1 MTISALRI
9 LPPFAIARFGSS
21 PQPLE
26 AYDLELSPDAPL
38 AYRRIVPRETFE
50 IDQASGA
57 IIRRYV
63 PDQIVFRDGDQI
75 RPVAP
80 FLEVFART
88 DSDTLEP
95 LTLDLLRR
103 EGIAPEAIAWIAS
116 VANLKV
122 FRQTGDV
129 KDKVRAELRFNDY
142 APHELQGRAEH
153 FLEGKFIPFGHV
165 RYIRPTEDFPEIR
178 LRFTP
183 PQGVVYGSSDKRS
196 DIDAKGDIV
205 DPTFV
210 GREDRIVYDTS
221 RGAWRNFQA
230 NSKNPAL
237 PNPSDIYQGIW
248 PDDQPLPIGW
258 GYLDDVCDGRV
269 SVEITCNDGRRL
281 TASAW
286 LSSCMPGFAPDSQPV
301 RTVADE
307 LEQLILGPEV
317 ADEEVSIDDAA
328 EIVRR
333 ALETVRLMNTTA
345 MNANTIRG
353 RTDIAS
359 TLFRQD
365 ASDYGRLWAPGMAA
379 SLVDN
384 FAVRTLHE
392 RVYAALK
399 SGSAPWFAEV
409 LRQPEEVG
417 DLSDKARR
425 KMPAMLRGA
434 DGRALTLTRRQIS
447 KIVKAATL
455 QALRGIQEQ
464 AK

>member
-1 MTISALRI
+1 MAISALRI

-26 AYDLELSPDAPL
+26 AYELETPSETPL
-38 AYRRIVPRETFE
+38 DYRRIVPRETFE
-50 IDQASGA
+50 VDPASGA
-57 IIRRYV
+57 ITRCYT
-63 PDQIVFRDGDQI
+63 PDHILFRDGERI

-80 FLEVFART
+80 FLEVFACT
-88 DSDTLEP
+88 DADTLEP
-95 LTLDLLRR
+95 LTLELLRR
-103 EGIAPEAIAWIAS
+103 EGIAPDALQWTAS

-129 KDKVRAELRFNDY
+129 KDKVRAEIRFSD
-142 APHELQGRAEH
+142 HELHELRGRAEN
-153 FLEGKFIPFGHV
+153 FLEGKFIPFGNL
-165 RYIRPTEDFPEIR
+165 RYIRPTEEFPEIR

-183 PQGVVYGSSDKRS
+183 AQGLVYGCSLKRS
-196 DIDAKGDIV
+196 DIDAKGEID
-205 DPTFV
+205 DKTFE
-210 GREDRIVYDTS
+210 GHEDRIVYDVS
-221 RGAWRNFQA
+221 RGTWRNFQA
-230 NSKNPAL
+230 DSNSPTL

-258 GYLDDVCDGRV
+258 GYLDDVCDGRI
-269 SVEITCNDGRRL
+269 SVEMTSNDGRRF

-286 LSSCMPGFAPDSQPV
+286 VSSCMPNFAPDSQPI

-307 LEQLILGPEV
+307 LEQLILGPEI
-317 ADEEVSIDDAA
+317 ADEEVSVDAAA

-333 ALETVRLMNTTA
+333 ALETIRLMNTAA

-353 RTDIAS
+353 RTNVAS
-359 TLFRQD
+359 TLYRQD
-365 ASDYGRLWAPGMAA
+365 ANDYGRLWAPGMAA

-384 FAVRTLHE
+384 AAVRLLHE

-409 LRQPEEVG
+409 LRKPEEVG

-425 KMPAMLRGA
+425 KMPPMLRGA
-434 DGRALTLTRRQIS
+434 DGLALTLTRRQIS
-447 KIVKAATL
+447 KIVKAAAT
-455 QALRGIQEQ
+455 QALEGKQEPT
-464 AK
+464 K